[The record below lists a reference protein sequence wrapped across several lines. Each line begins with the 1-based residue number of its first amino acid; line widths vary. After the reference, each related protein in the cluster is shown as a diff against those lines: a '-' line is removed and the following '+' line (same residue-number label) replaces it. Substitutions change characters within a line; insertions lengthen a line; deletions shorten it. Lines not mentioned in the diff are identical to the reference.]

1 MTLSLKN
8 VKLCVEIPTWL
19 VCFYLLI
26 LTSLCQ
32 VGIFSPLSL
41 IRGVKLLLCER
52 CKVGMKNTELKDVYV
67 CPLCKGVESY
77 EEPKEEEK
85 E

>member
-1 MTLSLKN
+1 
-8 VKLCVEIPTWL
+8 
-19 VCFYLLI
+19 
-26 LTSLCQ
+26 
-32 VGIFSPLSL
+32 
-41 IRGVKLLLCER
+41 
-52 CKVGMKNTELKDVYV
+52 MKNTELKDVYV

>member
-1 MTLSLKN
+1 MDK
-8 VKLCVEIPTWL
+8 K
-19 VCFYLLI
+19 
-26 LTSLCQ
+26 
-32 VGIFSPLSL
+32 LSL